1 MFKRSTFFG
10 TIISISFLFGVISV
24 AIASEKMLDNRNM
37 PIGTDK
43 PMQFKVIDQPLI
55 NKILVTVGGM
65 SLIGAEL
72 WWFLVSKPKS
82 K

>member
-1 MFKRSTFFG
+1 M
-10 TIISISFLFGVISV
+10 

-37 PIGTDK
+37 QTGTDK
-43 PMQFKVIDQPLI
+43 PTQFKAINQPLI

-65 SLIGAEL
+65 GLIGAEL
-72 WWFLVSKPKS
+72 WWFLFSKPKS